1 MIAVGKKEIIFVV
14 QYLQYFTVDRN
25 FNLKTEDVKK
35 SSNEKVIDINI
46 IRKRQCNMRQKL
58 IKNIGI

>member
-14 QYLQYFTVDRN
+14 EYLQYFTVDRN
-25 FNLKTEDVKK
+25 YNLKTEDVKK
-35 SSNEKVIDINI
+35 SLNEKIIDINI

>member
-1 MIAVGKKEIIFVV
+1 MTAVGRKKNIFVL

-35 SSNEKVIDINI
+35 SLNEKIIDITI
-46 IRKRQCNMRQKL
+46 IRKRQCNIRQKL
-58 IKNIGI
+58 IKNVGI

>member
-1 MIAVGKKEIIFVV
+1 MTAVGRKKIIFVV
-14 QYLQYFTVDRN
+14 EYLQYLTVDRN

-35 SSNEKVIDINI
+35 SLNEKIVDINI

>member
-1 MIAVGKKEIIFVV
+1 MTAVGKKEIIFVV

-25 FNLKTEDVKK
+25 FNLKTEEVKK
-35 SSNEKVIDINI
+35 SSNEKIIDINI

>member
-1 MIAVGKKEIIFVV
+1 MTAVGRKKIIFVV
-14 QYLQYFTVDRN
+14 EYLQYLTLDRN
-25 FNLKTEDVKK
+25 FNLRTEDLKK
-35 SSNEKVIDINI
+35 SLNEKIIDINI

>member
-1 MIAVGKKEIIFVV
+1 MTAVGKKKIIFVV
-14 QYLQYFTVDRN
+14 QYLQYLALDRN

-35 SSNEKVIDINI
+35 SLNKKIIDINI

>member
-14 QYLQYFTVDRN
+14 EYLQYFTVDRK

-35 SSNEKVIDINI
+35 SLNEKIIDINI

>member
-1 MIAVGKKEIIFVV
+1 MIVVGRKEIIFVV
-14 QYLQYFTVDRN
+14 EYLQYLTVDRN
-25 FNLKTEDVKK
+25 FNLKTEDGKRTL
-35 SSNEKVIDINI
+35 NEKIIDINI

>member
-14 QYLQYFTVDRN
+14 QYSQFFTVDRN
-25 FNLKTEDVKK
+25 FNLKTEDGKK
-35 SSNEKVIDINI
+35 SSNEKIIDINI

-58 IKNIGI
+58 IKNVGI